1 MEAFVLDASVAVS
14 WCFPGDLAEDTLY
27 SREILALLQTSDAIV
42 PEIWPFEV
50 ANSIFVSFN
59 KRRRISEQQ
68 IADYLQRLKQLPIR
82 VEAYSIW
89 SNVDRE
95 APARKWNLSPYDA
108 AYLALAL
115 HKRIP
120 LATADGDLKNAAAAE
135 GVEVVRTRSI
145 K

>member
-1 MEAFVLDASVAVS
+1 MEAFVLDASVDVS
-14 WCFPGDLAEDTLY
+14 WCFPGEPTEDTRY

-42 PEIWPFEV
+42 PEIWAFEV

-59 KRRRISEQQ
+59 KRRRITEQQ
-68 IADYLQRLKQLPIR
+68 IVEYLERLKQLPIR
-82 VEAYSIW
+82 VEAYGIW
-89 SNVDRE
+89 FNVDLE

-115 HKRIP
+115 LKHIP
-120 LATADGDLKNAAAAE
+120 LATTDGDLKKAAAAE
-135 GVEVVRTRSI
+135 GVGVVRTRSI